1 MPIPKEFEL
10 TLNDDTF
17 NTLKADFDG
26 ILKKT
31 LFNMQKKRQ
40 RCGRNKD

>member
-1 MPIPKEFEL
+1 MHIPKEFEM

-17 NTLKADFDG
+17 NALKADFDG

-31 LFNMQKKRQ
+31 LFNMQKKTARRQ
-40 RCGRNKD
+40 K